1 MGECPGVTIKNCVTN
16 CFQMHIHDPSV
27 EVGLEVKLF
36 YDEKPLKECTPGV
49 LVRKATNKVWFL
61 YHR

>member
-1 MGECPGVTIKNCVTN
+1 MN
-16 CFQMHIHDPSV
+16 DPSV
-27 EVGLEVKLF
+27 EVSLAVKLF